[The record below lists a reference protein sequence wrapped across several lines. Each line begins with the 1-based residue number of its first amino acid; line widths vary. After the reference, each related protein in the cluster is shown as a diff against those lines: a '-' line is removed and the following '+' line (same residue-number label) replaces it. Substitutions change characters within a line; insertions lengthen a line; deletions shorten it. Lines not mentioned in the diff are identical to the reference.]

1 MLVILLPS
9 TPEGGTHFNHMVE
22 NLAFA
27 TPDISGVI
35 SREVGDQLG
44 GSDHR
49 LIVLTVQSVNFN
61 KGQDVT

>member
-1 MLVILLPS
+1 MALTS
-9 TPEGGTHFNHMVE
+9 TID
-22 NLAFA
+22 LAFA